1 MVSAITAAAAPLC
14 AARTVVVESR
24 LVKKLVKPLGTTES
38 YAAISAI
45 PLVAAGATSANSV
58 GCVTDSSIVRPRPRC
73 MHRRDLHAAKAPPAA
88 HHSLFIVLSSPIF

>member
-58 GCVTDSSIVRPRPRC
+58 GCVTDSSIVRPRAVCTDGTFTLPKPHQPRIT
-73 MHRRDLHAAKAPPAA
+73 HYL
-88 HHSLFIVLSSPIF
+88 